1 MDGPELSR
9 QERMILEDIEGGL
22 RTDELLD
29 RRLRTLSRGI
39 RPWTGAWNNALDHRA
54 GLCTGLL
61 ALACTALFV
70 RAVATGSAVLL
81 WLFAGLWV
89 VTAVCLLRLMC
100 RWGRAKA
107 VTAMARRE
115 RPEPP
120 VSGSA
125 PTG

>member
-9 QERMILEDIEGGL
+9 QERMILDDIEGGL

-29 RRLRTLSRGI
+29 RRLRALSRGI
-39 RPWTGAWNNALDHRA
+39 RPWTGAWNNALDHRS

-61 ALACTALFV
+61 AIACAALFV
-70 RAVATGSAVLL
+70 RAVATTSTTLL

-89 VTAVCLLRLMC
+89 LTAVCLLRLVC

-107 VTAMARRE
+107 VKFMARRE

-125 PTG
+125 SAG

>member
-39 RPWTGAWNNALDHRA
+39 RPWTGAWNSALDHRL
-54 GLCTGLL
+54 GLCTCLL

-70 RAVATGSAVLL
+70 RAAVSASTGLPLALRRAVGPHGRLPAPARC
-81 WLFAGLWV
+81 AGG
-89 VTAVCLLRLMC
+89 AKP
-100 RWGRAKA
+100 RW
-107 VTAMARRE
+107 
-115 RPEPP
+115 
-120 VSGSA
+120 
-125 PTG
+125 